1 MPGIRSASGAPSSP
15 NQSDSDSDF
24 DLFDD
29 NDADS
34 TSSSP
39 DFKQRLRDRA
49 DQARRAKLAE
59 LPRFPERTCAQHR
72 LAYMLTPEKRL
83 QPTILADVFSV
94 RECELVLGSVVE
106 YVRRRGGLQTDRHEK
121 FATTDVPVSELTQD
135 FDDGAADDAAAVSV
149 LAKGKKKA
157 VGDVIQEWVAERIL
171 TQMAAAAGFRH
182 QDLGLKDLFAVCYA
196 GSMGEATATTKRVA
210 DTKVY
215 PIPSKQAS
223 LALHSDGCLLSFS
236 LLLNHHNSFE
246 GGGTFFKGSGKTFCV
261 EQGGLL
267 MHDAG
272 LERKSLLLIK
282 AHVGTA
288 KSFLPEN
295 FSRLTVVE
303 SLLILALVS
312 DAGAKITSGQ
322 RIILVGF
329 VETVDVLKI
338 KQSWGKQPMRQ
349 R

>member
-1 MPGIRSASGAPSSP
+1 MPGIRSASGVPSSP
-15 NQSDSDSDF
+15 NQSDSEQDF

-29 NDADS
+29 NDAHS

-59 LPRFPERTCAQHR
+59 LPPFPERTCAQHR
-72 LAYMLTPEKRL
+72 VAYMLTPSQRL
-83 QPTILADVFSV
+83 QPTILADIFSV

-135 FDDGAADDAAAVSV
+135 FDDGADEDDAAVSV
-149 LAKGKKKA
+149 LATKKKA
-157 VGDVIQEWVAERIL
+157 VGDVIQEWVVKRIL
-171 TQMAAAAGFRH
+171 ARMAGAAGFRH
-182 QDLGLKDLFAVCYA
+182 QDLGLKDLFVVCYA
-196 GSMGEATATTKRVA
+196 GSNDETTATRKRVA
-210 DTKVY
+210 DTPVY

-223 LALHSDGCLLSFS
+223 LSLHSDGCLLSFS
-236 LLLNHHNSFE
+236 LLLNHHDAFE

-272 LERKSLLLIK
+272 LERK
-282 AHVGTA
+282 
-288 KSFLPEN
+288 
-295 FSRLTVVE
+295 
-303 SLLILALVS
+303 
-312 DAGAKITSGQ
+312 
-322 RIILVGF
+322 
-329 VETVDVLKI
+329 
-338 KQSWGKQPMRQ
+338 
-349 R
+349 

>member
-1 MPGIRSASGAPSSP
+1 MTGIRPASDAPSSP
-15 NQSDSDSDF
+15 NQSDSEQDF

-29 NDADS
+29 NDADP

-39 DFKQRLRDRA
+39 DFKQQLRDRA

-59 LPRFPERTCAQHR
+59 LPPFPERTCAQHR
-72 LAYMLTPEKRL
+72 VAYILTPAQRL
-83 QPTILADVFSV
+83 QPTILPDIFSV

-135 FDDGAADDAAAVSV
+135 FDDGADDDDAAVSV
-149 LAKGKKKA
+149 LPKKRKA
-157 VGDVIQEWVAERIL
+157 VSDVIQEWVVEKIL
-171 TQMAAAAGFRH
+171 TRMAGAAGFRP
-182 QDLGLKDLFAVCYA
+182 QDLGLKDLFVVCYA
-196 GSMGEATATTKRVA
+196 GSQDEATATTKRVA
-210 DTKVY
+210 DMKVY

-236 LLLNHHNSFE
+236 LLLNHHNAFE

-272 LERKSLLLIK
+272 LERK
-282 AHVGTA
+282 
-288 KSFLPEN
+288 
-295 FSRLTVVE
+295 
-303 SLLILALVS
+303 
-312 DAGAKITSGQ
+312 
-322 RIILVGF
+322 
-329 VETVDVLKI
+329 
-338 KQSWGKQPMRQ
+338 
-349 R
+349 